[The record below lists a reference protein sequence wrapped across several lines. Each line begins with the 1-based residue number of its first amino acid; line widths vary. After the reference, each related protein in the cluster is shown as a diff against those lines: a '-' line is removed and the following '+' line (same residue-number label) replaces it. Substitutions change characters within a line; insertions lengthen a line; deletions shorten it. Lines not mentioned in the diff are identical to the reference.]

1 MTINPRT
8 NKPHGRLDG
17 GARFIACTAEAGMCI
32 DPFCDHTT
40 VVVLDVVAE
49 PDVAGISAWTD
60 APSETVQAEVTD
72 ALDRAEY
79 AEMRQMAA
87 EHRRSVQRATK
98 LQAAE
103 RAHDQL
109 HNHAQLLSR
118 QCDEQFNRVDELR
131 WQLANEEAFLA
142 ELVTIAGRAERDTAK
157 ALAKVVRIHG

>member
-1 MTINPRT
+1 MRT
-8 NKPHGRLDG
+8 KTAPT
-17 GARFIACTAEAGMCI
+17 CTAPSKALCLDPWCDTHGMHAVVTSA
-32 DPFCDHTT
+32 PFPP
-40 VVVLDVVAE
+40 VVLDVVAE
-49 PDVAGISAWTD
+49 PDVAGISAWTGT
-60 APSETVQAEVTD
+60 PSETVQAEVTD
-72 ALDRAEY
+72 ALERAEY
-79 AEMRQMAA
+79 SEMRQMAA